1 MMTTLCLF
9 AAIVLGAALQM
20 ANGAIHDLA
29 MIYLLVALAAM
40 FAAVSL
46 PPRAGA
52 RIGRERAFDQVCVLG
67 LAWPAYHAFF
77 SKPAL
82 YLDSGANLA
91 IHHFFALLVLLGGGL
106 LIARR
111 DRHLALS
118 GGLIQVGYVG
128 MALWLLRASPRPF
141 IDVWY
146 WQEHA
151 MSLFSQGE
159 NPWSTTMPNIY
170 GTTEWFAPGSS
181 DGERVFTGYPYP
193 PLTLLCGLPGHF
205 LIGDY
210 RYAYAVLVL
219 GAGALLFAARPS
231 HRALLIVALFFCS
244 PRLLFVI
251 EQGWSEVPGI
261 FFVGLLVFTWRRFPR
276 LLPWVF
282 GLLLS
287 SKQYFIL
294 VLPLALLLLPENRS
308 PRGRLTWGAKAVLVA
323 ALFNAPALAWNAPA
337 FISSLVT
344 FQAKQP
350 FRPDA
355 LSFMAWTS
363 IKGVPILPG
372 ALSWLSV
379 LGISLLALKKA
390 PRTMFGFLS
399 STALA
404 LGLFFALS
412 KQAFCNYYFLVI
424 GVLFAAAVAS
434 LEDRGSAPIG
444 RGRVDAAGLT
454 T

>member
-1 MMTTLCLF
+1 MTTTLCLF
-9 AAIVLGAALQM
+9 AAIVLGAALQI

-29 MIYLLVALAAM
+29 MIYLLVVLAAM

-46 PPRAGA
+46 SPTAWP
-52 RIGRERAFDQVCVLG
+52 RIGRERAFDLVSVFG
-67 LAWPAYHAFF
+67 LVWPAFHAFF
-77 SKPAL
+77 SPPAM
-82 YLDSGANLA
+82 YLAAGANLA
-91 IHHFFALLVLLGGGL
+91 IHHVFAALVLVGGGL
-106 LIARR
+106 LVAKR
-111 DRHLALS
+111 DRLVALS
-118 GGLIQVGYVG
+118 GALIVVGYVG
-128 MALWLLRASPRPF
+128 MAVWLLRASPKPF

-151 MSLFSQGE
+151 MSLFRHGD

-181 DGERVFTGYPYP
+181 DGKRVFTGYPYP
-193 PLTLLCGLPGHF
+193 PLTLLCGLPGHLLF
-205 LIGDY
+205 GDY
-210 RYAYAVLVL
+210 RYAYALLVL
-219 GAGALLFAARPS
+219 GAGVLLFASRPS
-231 HRALLIVALFFCS
+231 YQALLIVALFFCS

-261 FFVGLLVFTWRRFPR
+261 FFVGLLVFTWRRSPK

-294 VLPLALLLLPENRS
+294 VLPLALMLLPENRS
-308 PRGRLTWGAKAVLVA
+308 LRGRLTWGAKAVLVA
-323 ALFNAPALAWNAPA
+323 AIFNAPALAWNAPA
-337 FISSLVT
+337 FVGSLVT

-363 IKGVPILPG
+363 IKGAPILPG

-379 LGISLLALKKA
+379 VGIAVLALKKA

-434 LEDRGSAPIG
+434 LTPAAGGS
-444 RGRVDAAGLT
+444 GRVSRK
-454 T
+454 